1 MRNKLLWFPTTMMLV
16 ILAFGMLSA
25 FHPVSAALRTE
36 ASPKIVNRA
45 RKCIISPRNQN
56 SHVNV
61 RARPNLR
68 ARIVGQL
75 HDGVYVNV
83 TRHSGGWVYING
95 SDQGRIKGWIAEIY
109 ISC

>member
-1 MRNKLLWFPTTMMLV
+1 MRKKLLWFPTTILLV
-16 ILAFGMLSA
+16 ILAFDVLSA
-25 FHPVSAALRTE
+25 FLPVSAAVRTE
-36 ASPKIVNRA
+36 ASPKIVNPA
-45 RKCIISPRNQN
+45 RKCIITPRNQS

-61 RARPNLR
+61 RSRPNLS
-68 ARIVGQL
+68 ARIVGKL

-83 TRHSGGWVYING
+83 TKRSSGWVYING